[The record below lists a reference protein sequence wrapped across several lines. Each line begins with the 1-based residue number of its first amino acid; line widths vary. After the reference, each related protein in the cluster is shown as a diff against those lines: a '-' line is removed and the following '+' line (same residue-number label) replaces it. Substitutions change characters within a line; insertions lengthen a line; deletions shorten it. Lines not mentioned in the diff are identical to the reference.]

1 MKYSGVHLSTQGS
14 FYWIPTSIHVH
25 FWALS
30 WKDVFPNI
38 KEFLVSFQG
47 TSFIQVR
54 ECLSSP
60 FSGYCTFCFSTH
72 PTENRAP
79 KRIGTTGRLPFIILL
94 FIAFLST
101 TWRFVTTLHWASPS
115 EPFSQQYLLMSVSHL
130 GNFKDFLDYF
140 TCYGDFLKDIFYV
153 NHFENLYWICY
164 NIASDLCFGFL
175 VLKHGGFGPKAPW
188 LRMEPPHPVLEE
200 VLTAGLPG
208 KSLSDL
214 WFYY

>member
-1 MKYSGVHLSTQGS
+1 MTTFLWSIKWRQVGFKLHIIYEKERISKMMKYSGVHLSTQGS

-115 EPFSQQYLLMSVSHL
+115 EPFSQQYLLISCLCHILVIS
-130 GNFKDFLDYF
+130 KIFLIILF
-140 TCYGDFLKDIFYV
+140 VMVIF
-153 NHFENLYWICY
+153 
-164 NIASDLCFGFL
+164 
-175 VLKHGGFGPKAPW
+175 
-188 LRMEPPHPVLEE
+188 
-200 VLTAGLPG
+200 
-208 KSLSDL
+208 
-214 WFYY
+214 